1 MIKKSLIALAVGTAL
16 ISGTAFAKDHAPAAD
31 DSIMV
36 MFKPG
41 VTKQQRE
48 TVIRRTGASLRQLD
62 AQGRDLAF
70 KHVAD
75 GRIAK
80 IRVPKG
86 VNKDFVMKQLAR
98 NPAIEVAEPN
108 YLVQSTRAAVTP
120 PNDPRFGDLWGL
132 HNTGQAGG
140 LVGADIKAL
149 EAWGTT
155 TGDNNVII
163 GVIDTGMDY
172 NHPDLIANRW
182 ENSGNLPG
190 HQFGYSALN
199 SNRDPMDTDTHGTH
213 VAGTIGAAGDNGTGI
228 VGVSWNV
235 TLLPCSFLGP
245 DGGSTAGAIEC
256 IDYYT
261 NLKVNHGVDIKAT
274 NNSWGG
280 GGFSETLR
288 SAIQSGGDAG
298 ILFIAAAGN
307 AGQDADVNPMYPAA
321 YDLDVIVSVASTDR
335 NDDLSIFTRG
345 ASNYGLT
352 TVDLGAPGS
361 AILSTIPN
369 NGYAAYSGTSMASPH
384 VAGAAALLWS
394 VNPDI
399 TPLEMKTILMES
411 GDSLASLDGKTV
423 SGKRLN
429 LVSALAEADPAPG
442 YRLSL
447 TPRSQG
453 IVAGETATFTLD
465 ISSIANWMQVVNLSV
480 DASPALD
487 GVSLSA
493 NSAMPGD
500 QVELTVNTD
509 TATQWG
515 GYSITITANDTSGE
529 LERNVTANLAITPA
543 FLEDYS
549 YINDTP
555 VAIPDNTPAGIT
567 STISVPDEGTI
578 FNASVDLNITHTWR
592 GDLIVRLTSPTGTQ
606 HTLHNRSGGSA
617 QNLIGNFPITTFN
630 SEEMSGDWV
639 LFVSDNAGADTGTL
653 NSWSLNLTALNDDG
667 TPVDP
672 VDPIAPVAAF
682 SYSVSG
688 LTANFTDLSTDEDD
702 SIVAWDWSF
711 GDGSSS
717 TAQNPTHAF
726 AESGDYSVSLTVTD
740 ESGLTNTSTQV
751 VSVADVSVD
760 FNLSLSRATRARTG
774 STIVDLRMND
784 VGQAVDV
791 YRDGA
796 LVDTVSGNRY
806 RDRFR
811 STAAT
816 ATYKLCLEGTQV
828 CSAEL
833 VVNF

>member
-16 ISGTAFAKDHAPAAD
+16 ISGAVFAKDHAPAAD

-48 TVIRRTGASLRQLD
+48 SIVRSTGASLRQLD
-62 AQGRDLAF
+62 AQGRDIAF

-86 VNKDFVMKQLAR
+86 VNKDFLIKQLAR

-108 YLVQSTRAAVTP
+108 FLVKTTRAAVTP

-140 LVGADIKAL
+140 VAGADIKAL
-149 EAWGTT
+149 EAWRTT
-155 TGDNNVII
+155 TGDHSVII

-199 SNRDPMDTDTHGTH
+199 ASRDPMDTDSHGTH
-213 VAGTIGAAGDNGTGI
+213 VAGTIGAAGNNGTGV
-228 VGVSWNV
+228 VGVNWNV

-245 DGGSTAGAIEC
+245 QGGSTAGAIEC

-261 NLKVNHGVDIKAT
+261 NLKTNHGVDIKAT

-288 SAIQSGGDAG
+288 AAIQSGGDAG

-307 AGQDADVNPMYPAA
+307 DARNADNSPMYPAA

-335 NDDLSIFTRG
+335 NDNMSGF
-345 ASNYGLT
+345 SNFGLT
-352 TVDLGAPGS
+352 SVDLGAPGS

-399 TPLEMKTILMES
+399 SPLEMKEILMET
-411 GDSLASLDGKTV
+411 GDALPALEGKTV

-429 LVSALAEADPAPG
+429 VARALEEADPAPG
-442 YRLSL
+442 FRLALS
-447 TPRSQG
+447 PRAQN
-453 IVAGETATFTLD
+453 IVAGETASFTLD
-465 ISSIANWMQVVNLSV
+465 ISSVADWAQTVRLELDAPAALSGASLSV
-480 DASPALD
+480 
-487 GVSLSA
+487 

-500 QVELTVNTD
+500 VVVLTVNTD
-509 TATQWG
+509 TATAWG
-515 GYSITITANDTSGE
+515 DYTLAITATDSSGE
-529 LERNVTANLAITPA
+529 LERTVSASLNITPA
-543 FLEDYS
+543 FLQDYS

-555 VAIPDNTPAGIT
+555 VAIPDNSPAGIT
-567 STISVPDEGTI
+567 STISVPDNGTV
-578 FNASVDLNITHTWR
+578 FSASVDLNITHTWR
-592 GDLIVRLTSPTGTQ
+592 GDLIVKLTSPAGTE
-606 HTLHNRSGGSA
+606 HTLHNRTGGSA
-617 QNLIGNFPITTFN
+617 DDLIGNFPVN
-630 SEEMSGDWV
+630 SFSGEQMNGDWV
-639 LFVSDNAGADTGTL
+639 LFVSDNASLDTGTL
-653 NSWSLNLTALNDDG
+653 NSWSLNLSALDENTD
-667 TPVDP
+667 PVDP
-672 VDPIAPVAAF
+672 VDPIDPVAAF

-688 LTANFTDLSTDEDD
+688 LTVSFSDLSTDEDNN
-702 SIVAWDWSF
+702 IVAWDWNF
-711 GDGSSS
+711 GDGSFS
-717 TAQNPTHAF
+717 TQQNPVHTF
-726 AESGDYSVSLTVTD
+726 ATSGEYTVALTVTD
-740 ESGLTNTSTQV
+740 ETGLTSTAMQNV
-751 VSVADVSVD
+751 AVSAVDTDVD
-760 FNLSLSRATRARTG
+760 FNLTLQRATRARTG
-774 STIVDLRMND
+774 SSVVDLRMNN

-791 YRDGA
+791 YRDGV
-796 LVDTVSGNRY
+796 LIDTVAGNRY
-806 RDRFR
+806 RDRFS
-811 STAAT
+811 STT
-816 ATYKLCLEGTQV
+816 PSATYKLCLEGSQV